1 MIMKQFNREWTK
13 PATRQGGVHYYV
25 SLSLP
30 SYLQDAAAK
39 LISEQAKAKLT
50 KQYFPCLSSFV
61 TITSSLLFSFCPEI
75 FFSAQRLLFHI
86 SRLTAGLIKPT
97 KYFNIRVCARVY
109 STYSACGVTIS
120 SAARY
125 AHTVQSLV
133 FISMCYLYGHLA
145 DETDTNRVL
154 HWWHI
159 FVVQPIS

>member
-13 PATRQGGVHYYV
+13 PATRRGGVHYYV

-50 KQYFPCLSSFV
+50 KQYFPCLSSSV
-61 TITSSLLFSFCPEI
+61 TITSSLLFSFCPENY

-97 KYFNIRVCARVY
+97 KYFNIHVCARVY
-109 STYSACGVTIS
+109 IQCMWHNNFIS
-120 SAARY
+120 S
-125 AHTVQSLV
+125 TVHILCKAWF
-133 FISMCYLYGHLA
+133 FISVCSLYGHLT